1 MTTIRAGCVSHEI
14 DGRLAVS
21 FGRFRC
27 AFDSGVQRLVNR
39 RMSMAGNQYTLPA
52 ADQGGYEVCY

>member
-1 MTTIRAGCVSHEI
+1 VSHEI